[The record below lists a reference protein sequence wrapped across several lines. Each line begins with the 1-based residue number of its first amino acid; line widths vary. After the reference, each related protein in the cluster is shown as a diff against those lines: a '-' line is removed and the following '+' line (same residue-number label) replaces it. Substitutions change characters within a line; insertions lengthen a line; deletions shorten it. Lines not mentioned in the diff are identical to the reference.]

1 MGGGAQN
8 KLLCQMTADACQRKV
23 VAGPVEA
30 TAIGNAL
37 VQAVAAGEIASIA
50 EAREV
55 VRRSF
60 SPEEYRPRDAA
71 AWQEAYGRFMKI
83 VA

>member
-1 MGGGAQN
+1 
-8 KLLCQMTADACQRKV
+8 MTANACQRLV

-37 VQAVAAGEIASIA
+37 MQAVAAGDIGSISQ
-50 EAREV
+50 AREL

-60 SPEEYRPRDAA
+60 LVEEYRPHSAE
-71 AWQEAYGRFMKI
+71 AWQRAYERFSAIAKT
-83 VA
+83 AEN